1 MKQLMICALLCLM
14 LPASAQQFTVTYDT
28 IVLPKL
34 EYLSHNI
41 ITRVVRYHQRWFLLA
56 HLKDE
61 SQHLIA
67 LDGRGNIVK
76 DIKVPKFI
84 HSDKDVVQCMFVR
97 NDSLIL
103 KRNEDYIRDYYER
116 DLYEYGMILGKEQ
129 KFIAENMHDFY
140 LDTISWTIRDKVI
153 SDDLFYEDS
162 WYKVNSYFTSSGYI
176 MFKDKR
182 TGLRHVYRSAARRI
196 LKLGRCYYLFGR
208 WKIWEIEHPEQGKI
222 YGGERY
228 TQMDNSRYPI
238 PPVLFTIDKSIDIL
252 NAFIYRRQIYLI
264 TMSKNGICLTSYKD
278 GQTKQLMQLCAGSY
292 RVIDFPTMI
301 GNRDDNQA
309 ISMLYNKDT
318 RDGINIDIKG
328 KKIKITYF
336 ININRKILEQRVQK

>member
-1 MKQLMICALLCLM
+1 MKRLITCILLCLV
-14 LPASAQQFTVTYDT
+14 LPASAQKFKVSTDT

-34 EYLSHNI
+34 DYLYQNI
-41 ITRVVRYHQRWFLLA
+41 ITEVVMYHQHWYLLA

-84 HSDKDVVQCMFVR
+84 HSDRDVVQCMFVR

-116 DLYEYGMILGKEQ
+116 DLYEYGMLLGKEL
-129 KFIAENMHDFY
+129 KSFPEDMHDFY

-153 SDDLFYEDS
+153 SDDLFFEDNR
-162 WYKVNSYFTSSGYI
+162 YKVNSYFTSSGYI

-182 TGLRHVYRSAARRI
+182 TGLRHVYRAAARRI
-196 LKLGRCYYLFGR
+196 LKLGRRYYLFGR
-208 WKIWEIEHPEQGKI
+208 WKIWEAEHPEKAKT

-228 TQMDNSRYPI
+228 TQMDSSRYPT
-238 PPVLFTIDKSIDIL
+238 PPVLLTMDNSIDIL
-252 NAFIYRRQIYLI
+252 NAFIYRKQIFLI
-264 TMSKNGICLTSYKD
+264 TKSDEGICLTSYKD
-278 GQTKQLMQLCAGSY
+278 GQTKLLMQLCAGSY
-292 RVIDFPTMI
+292 RTIEHPTMI

-318 RDGINIDIKG
+318 GDGINIYIKG
-328 KKIKITYF
+328 KKIKVTYF
-336 ININRKILEQRVQK
+336 INNDNPT

>member
-1 MKQLMICALLCLM
+1 MKQFVYFLFCLV
-14 LPASAQQFTVTYDT
+14 LPASAQPFEVTRDT
-28 IVLPKL
+28 IVMPKL
-34 EYLSHNI
+34 DYLSHNI
-41 ITRVVRYHQRWFLLA
+41 ITKVVRYHQRWFLLV

-103 KRNEDYIRDYYER
+103 KRNEDYIRDYYEQ
-116 DLYEYGMILGKEQ
+116 DLYEEGKALGMELKS
-129 KFIAENMHDFY
+129 FPDDWHDFY

-162 WYKVNSYFTSSGYI
+162 RYKVNSYFSSSGYI

-182 TGLRHVYRSAARRI
+182 TGLRHVYRAAARRI
-196 LKLGRCYYLFGR
+196 LKLGRRYYLFGR
-208 WKIWEIEHPEQGKI
+208 WKIWVIEHPEQAKT

-228 TQMDNSRYPI
+228 TKMDSSGYPI
-238 PPVLFTIDKSIDIL
+238 PPVLITIDKSMDIL
-252 NAFIYRRQIYLI
+252 NAFIYRKQIYLI
-264 TMSKNGICLTSYKD
+264 TMSKNGICLTSFKD

-318 RDGINIDIKG
+318 RDEINIDIKG
-328 KKIKITYF
+328 KKIPIMM
-336 ININRKILEQRVQK
+336 IVR

>member
-1 MKQLMICALLCLM
+1 MNKLITICIFLCFLL
-14 LPASAQQFTVTYDT
+14 PTSAQKFKVSTDT

-34 EYLSHNI
+34 DYLYQNI
-41 ITRVVRYHQRWFLLA
+41 LTKAVRYHHRWFLLA

-67 LDGRGNIVK
+67 LDGRGNILK

-84 HSDKDVVQCMFVR
+84 HSDRDVVQCMFVR

-103 KRNEDYIRDYYER
+103 KRNEDYIHDSNER
-116 DLYEYGMILGKEQ
+116 DLYEYGMLLGKEP
-129 KFIAENMHDFY
+129 KSFPEDMHDFY
-140 LDTISWTIRDKVI
+140 LDTIGWTIRDKLI

-162 WYKVNSYFTSSGYI
+162 RYKVNSYYSNSEYI

-196 LKLGRCYYLFGR
+196 LKLGRRYYLFGR
-208 WKIWEIEHPEQGKI
+208 WKIWEIRRPKQAKT

-228 TQMDNSRYPI
+228 TQMERSGYPI
-238 PPVLFTIDKSIDIL
+238 PHVLFTIDKSIDIL
-252 NAFIYRRQIYLI
+252 NAFIYRKQIFLI
-264 TMSKNGICLTSYKD
+264 TKSDEGICLTSYKD
-278 GQTKQLMQLCAGSY
+278 GQTKLLMQLCAGSY
-292 RVIDFPTMI
+292 RTIEHPTMI

-309 ISMLYNKDT
+309 ISMVYNIDT
-318 RDGINIDIKG
+318 CDGINIDIKG

-336 ININRKILEQRVQK
+336 INNDNPT

>member
-1 MKQLMICALLCLM
+1 MKTIILLILV
-14 LPASAQQFTVTYDT
+14 LTGVDSAFAQKFKVSTDT

-34 EYLSHNI
+34 DYLYQNI
-41 ITRVVRYHQRWFLLA
+41 ITEVVMYHQHWYLLA

-67 LDGRGNIVK
+67 LDGRGNILK

-84 HSDKDVVQCMFVR
+84 HSDRDVVQCMFVR

-103 KRNEDYIRDYYER
+103 KRNEDYIHDSNER
-116 DLYEYGMILGKEQ
+116 DLYEYGMLLGKEP
-129 KFIAENMHDFY
+129 KSFPEDMHDFY
-140 LDTISWTIRDKVI
+140 LDTIGWTIRDKLI

-162 WYKVNSYFTSSGYI
+162 RYKVNSYYSNSGYI

-196 LKLGRCYYLFGR
+196 LKLGRRYYLFGR
-208 WKIWEIEHPEQGKI
+208 WKIWEIRRPKQAKT

-228 TQMDNSRYPI
+228 TQMERSGYPI
-238 PPVLFTIDKSIDIL
+238 PHVLFTIDKSIDIL
-252 NAFIYRRQIYLI
+252 NAFIYRKQIFLI
-264 TMSKNGICLTSYKD
+264 TKSDEGICLTSYKD
-278 GQTKQLMQLCAGSY
+278 GQTKLLMQLCAGSY
-292 RVIDFPTMI
+292 RTIEHPTMI

-318 RDGINIDIKG
+318 HDGINIDIKG

-336 ININRKILEQRVQK
+336 INNGNYE

>member
-1 MKQLMICALLCLM
+1 MKTIIILIVILVSVDSAY
-14 LPASAQQFTVTYDT
+14 AQQFKVTRDT
-28 IVLPKL
+28 IVMPKL
-34 EYLSHNI
+34 DYLSHNI
-41 ITRVVRYHQRWFLLA
+41 ITKVVRYHQRWFLLA

-61 SQHLIA
+61 SQHLVA
-67 LDGRGNIVK
+67 LDDRGNILK

-103 KRNEDYIRDYYER
+103 KRNEDYIHDYYER
-116 DLYEYGMILGKEQ
+116 DLYEYGKALGKEL
-129 KFIAENMHDFY
+129 KLFSEDMHDFY
-140 LDTISWTIRDKVI
+140 LDTICWTIRDKVI
-153 SDDLFYEDS
+153 SDDLFYENS
-162 WYKVNSYFTSSGYI
+162 RYKVNSYFTSSGYI

-182 TGLRHVYRSAARRI
+182 TGLRHVYRSAACRI
-196 LKLGRCYYLFGR
+196 LKRRHCYYLIGPSR
-208 WKIWEIEHPEQGKI
+208 IWKVQYPKRSKI

-228 TQMDNSRYPI
+228 TQMDSSRYPT
-238 PPVLFTIDKSIDIL
+238 PPVSLTMDNSIDIL

-264 TMSKNGICLTSYKD
+264 TMSKNGIYLTSYKD
-278 GQTKQLMQLCAGSY
+278 GQTKQLMQLCMGSY
-292 RVIDFPTMI
+292 RTVDVPTII
-301 GNRDDNQA
+301 GNRDENQA

-336 ININRKILEQRVQK
+336 INNSNYE

>member
-1 MKQLMICALLCLM
+1 MKKLITISIFLCFLL
-14 LPASAQQFTVTYDT
+14 PTSAQKFTVTRDT
-28 IVLPKL
+28 IVMPKL
-34 EYLSHNI
+34 DYLSHNI
-41 ITRVVRYHQRWFLLA
+41 ITEVVMYHQYWYLLA

-67 LDGRGNIVK
+67 LDGRGNILK

-84 HSDKDVVQCMFVR
+84 HSDRDVVQCMFVR

-103 KRNEDYIRDYYER
+103 KRNEDYIHDSNER
-116 DLYEYGMILGKEQ
+116 DLYEYGKALEKEP
-129 KFIAENMHDFY
+129 KSFPEDMHDFY

-153 SDDLFYEDS
+153 SDDLFYEDIR
-162 WYKVNSYFTSSGYI
+162 YKVYSFFTNSGFC
-176 MFKDKR
+176 MFKDKQ

-196 LKLGRCYYLFGR
+196 LKLDQLYYLVGR
-208 WKIWEIEHPEQGKI
+208 WKIWKVGHPDQAKT

-228 TQMDNSRYPI
+228 TQMERSGYTRPFLLLQHKD
-238 PPVLFTIDKSIDIL
+238 SIDIL
-252 NAFIYRRQIYLI
+252 NAFIYRKQIFLI
-264 TMSKNGICLTSYKD
+264 TKSDEGICLTSYKD

-318 RDGINIDIKG
+318 RDEINIDIKG

-336 ININRKILEQRVQK
+336 INNDNPT

>member
-1 MKQLMICALLCLM
+1 MKKLITICVLLCVL
-14 LPASAQQFTVTYDT
+14 LPTSAQKFKVSTDT

-34 EYLSHNI
+34 DYLYQNNI
-41 ITRVVRYHQRWFLLA
+41 TKVVKYHQHWYLLVQM
-56 HLKDE
+56 KDE

-67 LDGRGNIVK
+67 LDGQGNILK

-84 HSDKDVVQCMFVR
+84 HSDSDVVQCMFVR

-103 KRNEDYIRDYYER
+103 KRNQDYIHDYYER
-116 DLYEYGMILGKEQ
+116 DLYEEGIALGMEPKSFPED
-129 KFIAENMHDFY
+129 MHDFY

-162 WYKVNSYFTSSGYI
+162 RYKVYSFFTNSGFC
-176 MFKDKR
+176 MFKDKQ

-196 LKLGRCYYLFGR
+196 LNLGQLYYLVGR
-208 WKIWEIEHPEQGKI
+208 WKIWKVGHPDQAKT

-228 TQMDNSRYPI
+228 TQMERSGYTRPFLLLQQND
-238 PPVLFTIDKSIDIL
+238 SIDIL
-252 NAFIYRRQIYLI
+252 NAFIYKKHIYLI
-264 TMSKNGICLTSYKD
+264 TKSKNGIYLTSYKD
-278 GQTKQLMQLCAGSY
+278 GQTKQLMQLCTGGSY
-292 RVIDFPTMI
+292 RTFDIPTKI

-309 ISMLYNKDT
+309 ISMVYNIDT

-336 ININRKILEQRVQK
+336 INNDNPT

>member
-1 MKQLMICALLCLM
+1 MNKLITICIFLCFLL
-14 LPASAQQFTVTYDT
+14 PTFAQKFKVTRDT

-34 EYLSHNI
+34 DYLYQNNI
-41 ITRVVRYHQRWFLLA
+41 TKVVKYHQHWYLLA

-67 LDGRGNIVK
+67 LDGLGNILK

-84 HSDKDVVQCMFVR
+84 HSDRDVVQCMFVR
-97 NDSLIL
+97 NDSLTL
-103 KRNEDYIRDYYER
+103 KRNVDYIHDYYER
-116 DLYEYGMILGKEQ
+116 DLYEYGKALGKEP
-129 KFIAENMHDFY
+129 KSFPEDMHDFY

-162 WYKVNSYFTSSGYI
+162 RYKVYSYIPNSGFC
-176 MFKDKR
+176 MFKDKQ
-182 TGLRHVYRSAARRI
+182 TGLRHVYRATARRI
-196 LKLGRCYYLFGR
+196 LNLGQLYYLIGR
-208 WKIWEIEHPEQGKI
+208 WKIWKVGHPDQAKT

-228 TQMDNSRYPI
+228 TQMERSGYTRPFLLLQQND
-238 PPVLFTIDKSIDIL
+238 SIDIL
-252 NAFIYRRQIYLI
+252 NAFIYKKHIYLI
-264 TMSKNGICLTSYKD
+264 TKSKNGIYLTSYKD
-278 GQTKQLMQLCAGSY
+278 GQTKLLMQLCAGSY
-292 RVIDFPTMI
+292 RTIEHPTMI

-318 RDGINIDIKG
+318 GDGINIDIKG

-336 ININRKILEQRVQK
+336 INNDNPT

>member
-1 MKQLMICALLCLM
+1 MKQLITCALLCFL
-14 LPASAQQFTVTYDT
+14 LPASAQQFTVTHDT
-28 IVLPKL
+28 IVMPKL
-34 EYLSHNI
+34 DYLYHNI
-41 ITRVVRYHQRWFLLA
+41 ITEVVRYHQRWFLLA

-61 SQHLIA
+61 NQHLIA

-76 DIKVPKFI
+76 DIIVPKFI
-84 HSDKDVVQCMFVR
+84 RSDKDVVQCMFAR

-116 DLYEYGMILGKEQ
+116 DLYEYGKALGKEL
-129 KFIAENMHDFY
+129 KSFPEDMHDFY

-162 WYKVNSYFTSSGYI
+162 RYKVNSYFTSIGYI

-182 TGLRHVYRSAARRI
+182 TGLRHVYRSVARRI
-196 LKLGRCYYLFGR
+196 LKQGRRYYLFGR
-208 WKIWEIEHPEQGKI
+208 WKIWVIEHPEQGKT

-228 TQMDNSRYPI
+228 TQIDNSRYPI
-238 PPVLFTIDKSIDIL
+238 PPVLLTIDKSIGIL

-264 TMSKNGICLTSYKD
+264 TMSDEGICLTSYKD

-292 RVIDFPTMI
+292 RTIEHPTMI

-318 RDGINIDIKG
+318 RDGVFLDIKG

-336 ININRKILEQRVQK
+336 INNDSE

>member
-1 MKQLMICALLCLM
+1 MKRFVTIMMAIALCTLG
-14 LPASAQQFTVTYDT
+14 SQAQQFKVTRDT
-28 IVLPKL
+28 IVMPKL
-34 EYLSHNI
+34 DYLYHNI
-41 ITRVVRYHQRWFLLA
+41 LTKAVRYHHRWYLLV

-67 LDGRGNIVK
+67 LDGRGNILK

-84 HSDKDVVQCMFVR
+84 HSNRDVVQCMFVR

-103 KRNEDYIRDYYER
+103 KRNEDYIHDSNER
-116 DLYEYGMILGKEQ
+116 DLYEYGMLLGKEP
-129 KFIAENMHDFY
+129 KSFPEDMHDFY
-140 LDTISWTIRDKVI
+140 LDTIGWTIRDKLI

-162 WYKVNSYFTSSGYI
+162 RYKVNSYYSNSGYI

-196 LKLGRCYYLFGR
+196 LKLGRRYYLFGR
-208 WKIWEIEHPEQGKI
+208 WKIWVIEHPEQAKT

-228 TQMDNSRYPI
+228 TQMERSGYPI
-238 PPVLFTIDKSIDIL
+238 PHVLFTIDKSIDIL
-252 NAFIYRRQIYLI
+252 NAFFYRKQIFLI
-264 TMSKNGICLTSYKD
+264 TKSDEGICLTSYKD
-278 GQTKQLMQLCAGSY
+278 GQTKLLMQLCASGSY

-309 ISMLYNKDT
+309 ISLLYNQDT
-318 RDGINIDIKG
+318 RDEINIDIKG

-336 ININRKILEQRVQK
+336 INNDNPT